1 MTTVERPLTRKQRL
15 VERLLEHP
23 GLEEQDQIEQELQNI
38 DTALHLLD
46 KLSAGTSTDD
56 ERAKARRD
64 QSRLKEKRLTAT
76 IPACA
81 LTTTGFVL
89 PSVNAFQ
96 PPNQTRTQRSGC
108 RAKMN

>member
-56 ERAKARRD
+56 EKEPRRAEIKA
-64 QSRLKEKRLTAT
+64 
-76 IPACA
+76 
-81 LTTTGFVL
+81 G
-89 PSVNAFQ
+89 
-96 PPNQTRTQRSGC
+96 
-108 RAKMN
+108 